1 MDLVR
6 STRMTHAMSDPTPSL
21 KPAHV
26 PALDGL
32 RGAAV
37 AAVVAFHLGYLD
49 GGYLGVDLFFT
60 LSGFLITRLLIAEH
74 QGTGRIA
81 LGSFLSRRA
90 RRLMPALLVMLA
102 AVAVVTN
109 FWGSTSDYA
118 KVRGDSLATLA
129 YVANWRSV
137 LADNNYW
144 ALFSR
149 PSPLQHTWSLAIEE
163 QFYLLWP
170 LVVLGVLAGVV
181 HWRSKR
187 NAGTDPAEHRSSALT
202 WLLGITLGIAALS
215 AAAAALA
222 PEGTSGVN
230 RIYFGTD
237 TRIAS
242 ILFGAALAIVV
253 ARFGEVRPGRPRQ
266 ALEVGAL
273 VAVGGLAVAW
283 LQLSGTSGFLYD
295 GGLALCGLAAALIIA
310 SLSHSEPGVLAKGLS
325 FRPLCYLG
333 LISYGVYLWHWPVIT
348 TVTAG
353 RVGFGGWELTVL
365 RLALSLGLAL
375 LSYYLIEQPIRHGA
389 LTGWPA
395 RISAPVGFAAVAVL
409 AVWATAGGVVP
420 LSDQPTGRE
429 ALRVADD
436 PVPAVKKASTRLL
449 LVGDSGA
456 YAIGEAMGQAGSE
469 NDVEVVGRG
478 TPACG
483 VARGDGLGR
492 YPTGEIVKD
501 PPGCRDWPTRWAK
514 NLTEVQPDAVLL
526 MMVAPGGVER
536 KVGGRWVTDCNP
548 TYDRWYQ
555 EELQTAF
562 EVLGKKGARVSVAT
576 VAYYDSTIDPD
587 ASYRHTACKNQSIRA
602 AAEASGVSVID
613 LAAWTCES
621 PGDCKRHVT
630 LADGSEAEL
639 RPDGMHYSGDGAIVP
654 ATWLI
659 RQLTAK

>member
-1 MDLVR
+1 
-6 STRMTHAMSDPTPSL
+6 MSAPP

-74 QGTGRIA
+74 QSTGGIA
-81 LGSFLSRRA
+81 LGAFLGRRA

-102 AVAVVTN
+102 GVALITN

-118 KVRGDSLATLA
+118 KVRGDSLATLG
-129 YVANWRSV
+129 YVANWRAV
-137 LADNNYW
+137 VADNDYW

-163 QFYLLWP
+163 QFYLVWP
-170 LVVLGVLAGVV
+170 LIVTGVLVGAVR
-181 HWRSKR
+181 WRSKR
-187 NAGTDPAEHRSSALT
+187 SGGEAAPTAHRSTALT
-202 WLLGITLGIAALS
+202 WMLAITVGIAALS
-215 AAAAALA
+215 AGAAALA
-222 PEGTSGVN
+222 PEGSSGVN

-242 ILFGAALAIVV
+242 ILFGAALALLV
-253 ARFGEVRPGRPRQ
+253 ARFGEAAPGRQRQ
-266 ALEVGAL
+266 ALEIGA
-273 VAVGGLAVAW
+273 GIAVAGLGVAW
-283 LQLSGTSGFLYD
+283 FALSGTSGFLYD
-295 GGLALCGLAAALIIA
+295 GGLALCGLAAAVVIA
-310 SLSHSEPGVLAKGLS
+310 AISHSEPGLLS
-325 FRPLCYLG
+325 RALSLRPLCYLG
-333 LISYGVYLWHWPVIT
+333 LISYGIYLWHWPVIT

-353 RVGFGGWELTVL
+353 RVGFGGLGLTAL

-375 LSYYLIEQPIRHGA
+375 LSFYLIEKPIRHGA

-395 RISAPVGFAAVAVL
+395 RLSAPVGFAAVALLV
-409 AVWATAGGVVP
+409 VWATAGGVIP

-436 PVPAVKKASTRLL
+436 PVPAVKQASTRLL

-456 YAIGEAMGQAGSE
+456 YAIGEFLREAGAA

-483 VARGDGLGR
+483 VARSDGLGR

-501 PPGCRDWPTRWAK
+501 PPGCRSWPTRWA
-514 NLTEVQPDAVLL
+514 NHLTEVEPDAVLL
-526 MMVAPGGVER
+526 LMVAPGGVER
-536 KVGGRWVTDCNP
+536 KVDGRWQTDCDP
-548 TYDRWYQ
+548 GYDQWYQ
-555 EELQTAF
+555 QELETAIS
-562 EVLGKKGARVSVAT
+562 VLAKGGARVSMST
-576 VAYYDSTIDPD
+576 VAFYDSTIDPD
-587 ASYRHTACKNQSIRA
+587 ASYRHTACKNETIRS
-602 AAEASGVSVID
+602 AAEAGGASVLD
-613 LAAWTCES
+613 LGGWTCRS
-621 PGDCKRHVT
+621 AGDCKRHVT
-630 LADGSEAEL
+630 LPDGSEAEL
-639 RPDGMHYSGDGAIVP
+639 RPDGMHFSGPGAVVP
-654 ATWLI
+654 SEWII

>member
-1 MDLVR
+1 M
-6 STRMTHAMSDPTPSL
+6 PTPP

-60 LSGFLITRLLIAEH
+60 LSGFLITRLLIVEH
-74 QGTGRIA
+74 QHTGGIA
-81 LGSFLSRRA
+81 LGAFLGRRA

-102 AVAVVTN
+102 GVAVVTN
-109 FWGSTSDYA
+109 FWGSTSDFA
-118 KVRGDSLATLA
+118 KVRGDSLATLG

-137 LADNNYW
+137 LADSDYW

-170 LVVLGVLAGVV
+170 LIVTGVLVGVV
-181 HWRSKR
+181 RWRTRRLEDGSGPG
-187 NAGTDPAEHRSSALT
+187 AHRATALS
-202 WLLGITLGIAALS
+202 WMLGITLGIAALS
-215 AAAAALA
+215 AGAAALA

-237 TRIAS
+237 TRVAS
-242 ILFGAALAIVV
+242 ILFGAALALLV
-253 ARFGEVRPGRPRQ
+253 ARFGEVSPGRQRQ

-273 VAVGGLAVAW
+273 IAVVGLGIAW
-283 LQLSGTSGFLYD
+283 FALSGTSGFLYD
-295 GGLALCGLAAALIIA
+295 GGLALCGLAAAVVIA
-310 SLSHSEPGVLAKGLS
+310 AISHSEPGLLSRALS

-333 LISYGVYLWHWPVIT
+333 LISYGIYLWHWPVIT

-353 RVGFGGWELTVL
+353 RVGFGGLELTAL
-365 RLALSLGLAL
+365 RIGLSLGLAL
-375 LSYYLIEQPIRHGA
+375 LSFYLIEQPIRHGA

-395 RISAPVGFAAVAVL
+395 RLSAPVGFAAVGLLV
-409 AVWATAGGVVP
+409 VWATAGGVIP
-420 LSDQPTGRE
+420 LADQPTGRE

-436 PVPAVKKASTRLL
+436 PVPAVKQASMRLL

-456 YAIGEAMGQAGSE
+456 YAFGEALGEVGAA

-501 PPGCRDWPTRWAK
+501 PPGCRSWPTRWAEH
-514 NLTEVQPDAVLL
+514 LTEVEPDAVLL
-526 MMVAPGGVER
+526 LMVAPGGVER
-536 KVGGRWVTDCNP
+536 KVDGRWQTDCNP
-548 TYDRWYQ
+548 GYDRWYQ
-555 EELQTAF
+555 EELEMAF
-562 EVLGKKGARVSVAT
+562 RVLGRRGARVSVAT

-587 ASYRHTACKNQSIRA
+587 ASYRHTACKNQTIRR
-602 AAEASGVSVID
+602 AAEAGRVSVVD
-613 LAAWTCES
+613 LAGWTCQRA
-621 PGDCKRHVT
+621 GDCKRHVT
-630 LADGSEAEL
+630 LPDGSEAEL
-639 RPDGMHYSGDGAIVP
+639 RPDGMHYSGPGAVVP
-654 ATWLI
+654 SEWVI

>member
-1 MDLVR
+1 MD
-6 STRMTHAMSDPTPSL
+6 PQP

-74 QGTGRIA
+74 QNTGGIA
-81 LGSFLSRRA
+81 LGAFLGRRA

-102 AVAVVTN
+102 AVAVATN

-118 KVRGDSLATLA
+118 KVRGDSIATLL

-170 LVVLGVLAGVV
+170 LIVTAVLVGVV
-181 HWRSKR
+181 RWRSKR
-187 NAGTDPAEHRSSALT
+187 TGDGGAPGEHRTRALT
-202 WLLGITLGIAALS
+202 WMLAITVGIAALS

-242 ILFGAALAIVV
+242 ILFGAALALLV
-253 ARFGEVRPGRPRQ
+253 ARFGEVRPGRQRQ

-273 VAVGGLAVAW
+273 VAVVGLGFAW
-283 LQLSGTSGFLYD
+283 FTLSGTSGFLYD
-295 GGLALCGLAAALIIA
+295 GGLALCGLAAALVIA
-310 SLSHSEPGVLAKGLS
+310 AISHSQPGLIAKGLA

-348 TVTAG
+348 TITAG
-353 RVGFGGWELTVL
+353 RVGFGGVQLTLL
-365 RLALSLGLAL
+365 RLGLSLVLAL
-375 LSYYLIEQPIRHGA
+375 LSFYLIEKPIRHGA

-395 RISAPVGFAAVAVL
+395 KLSAPVGFAAVALL
-409 AVWATAGGVVP
+409 AVWATTGGVVP

-436 PVPAVKKASTRLL
+436 PVPAVKRASTRLL

-456 YAIGEAMGQAGSE
+456 YAIGDALGAAGEA
-469 NDVEVVGRG
+469 NDVEVVNRG

-483 VARGDGLGR
+483 VARSDGLGR
-492 YPTGEIVKD
+492 YPTGEVVKD
-501 PPGCRDWPTRWAK
+501 PPGCRDWPNRWADH
-514 NLTEVQPDAVLL
+514 LTEVQPDAVLL
-526 MMVAPGGVER
+526 FMVAPGGVER
-536 KVGGRWVTDCNP
+536 KVSGRWQTDCDP
-548 TYDRWYQ
+548 GYDRWYQ
-555 EELQTAF
+555 KELETAF
-562 EVLGKKGARVSVAT
+562 AVLAKKGARVSVAT

-587 ASYRHTACKNQSIRA
+587 ASYRHTACKNQTIRA
-602 AAEASGVSVID
+602 AAEASGAQVLD
-613 LAAWTCES
+613 LAGWTCED

-630 LADGSEAEL
+630 LPDGSEQEL
-639 RPDGMHYSGDGAIVP
+639 RPDGMHYSGPGAPVP
-654 ATWLI
+654 SEWLL
-659 RQLTAK
+659 RQLTQK

>member
-1 MDLVR
+1 MGA
-6 STRMTHAMSDPTPSL
+6 AMPTPP

-37 AAVVAFHLGYLD
+37 AAVVAFHLGYLE

-74 QGTGRIA
+74 QSTGGIA
-81 LGSFLSRRA
+81 LGAFLGRRA

-102 AVAVVTN
+102 GVALVTN
-109 FWGSTSDYA
+109 AWGSTSDYA
-118 KVRGDSLATLA
+118 KVRGDSLATLG

-170 LVVLGVLAGVV
+170 LIVTGVLVGVV
-181 HWRSKR
+181 RWRSKR
-187 NAGTDPAEHRSSALT
+187 SERSERSGGGDSAGAHRSTALS
-202 WLLGITLGIAALS
+202 WLLAITLGTAAIS
-215 AAAAALA
+215 ALAAALA

-242 ILFGAALAIVV
+242 ILFGAALALLV
-253 ARFGEVRPGRPRQ
+253 ARFGEAAPGRQRQ
-266 ALEVGAL
+266 ALEVGAA
-273 VAVGGLAVAW
+273 VAVAGLGAAW
-283 LQLSGTSGFLYD
+283 FALSGTSGFLYD
-295 GGLALCGLAAALIIA
+295 GGLALCGLAAAVVIA
-310 SLSHSEPGVLAKGLS
+310 AISHSEPGVLSRALS
-325 FRPLCYLG
+325 LRPLCYLG
-333 LISYGVYLWHWPVIT
+333 LISYGIYLWHWPVIT

-353 RVGFGGWELTVL
+353 RVGFGGLGLTAL
-365 RLALSLGLAL
+365 RLALSLALAL
-375 LSYYLIEQPIRHGA
+375 LSYYLIEKPIRHGA

-395 RISAPVGFAAVAVL
+395 RLAAPVGFAAVAVL
-409 AVWATAGGVVP
+409 VLWATAGGVVP
-420 LSDQPTGRE
+420 LADQPTGRE

-436 PVPAVKKASTRLL
+436 PVPAVKKSSMRLL

-456 YAIGEAMGQAGSE
+456 YAIGEALRDVGAA

-501 PPGCRDWPTRWAK
+501 PPGCRSWPTRWAK
-514 NLTEVQPDAVLL
+514 HLTEVEPDAVLL
-526 MMVAPGGVER
+526 LMVAPGGVER
-536 KVGGRWVTDCNP
+536 KVDGRWQTDCDP
-548 TYDRWYQ
+548 GYDRWYQ
-555 EELQTAF
+555 KELETAIG
-562 EVLGKKGARVSVAT
+562 VLGKRGARVSLAT

-587 ASYRHTACKNQSIRA
+587 ASYRHTACKNQSIRV
-602 AAEASGVSVID
+602 AAEAGGASVID
-613 LAAWTCES
+613 VAGWTCRS
-621 PGDCKRHVT
+621 PGDCKRHVD
-630 LADGSEAEL
+630 LSDGSEAEL
-639 RPDGMHYSGDGAIVP
+639 RPDGMHYSGPGAVIP
-654 ATWLI
+654 SAWII

>member
-1 MDLVR
+1 M
-6 STRMTHAMSDPTPSL
+6 PTPP
-21 KPAHV
+21 KPEHV

-74 QGTGRIA
+74 RSTGGIA
-81 LGSFLSRRA
+81 LGAFLGRRA

-102 AVAVVTN
+102 AVALATN

-118 KVRGDSLATLA
+118 KVRGDSLATLG

-137 LADNNYW
+137 LANNDYW

-170 LVVLGVLAGVV
+170 LIVTGVLVGVV
-181 HWRSKR
+181 RWRSKR
-187 NAGTDPAEHRSSALT
+187 SGSEASVGAQRATALT
-202 WLLGITLGIAALS
+202 WLLGVTVGIAALS

-222 PEGTSGVN
+222 PEGTSGAN

-242 ILFGAALAIVV
+242 ILFGAALALIV
-253 ARFGEVRPGRPRQ
+253 ARFGEVALGRPRQ
-266 ALEVGAL
+266 ALEVGAG
-273 VAVGGLAVAW
+273 VAAIGLSVAW
-283 LQLSGTSGFLYD
+283 FMLSGTSGFLYD
-295 GGLALCGLAAALIIA
+295 GGLALCGLAAAVVIA
-310 SLSHSEPGVLAKGLS
+310 AISHSEPGLLS
-325 FRPLCYLG
+325 KALSLRPLCYLG

-348 TVTAG
+348 FITAG
-353 RVGFGGWELTVL
+353 RVGFGGLELTAL
-365 RLALSLGLAL
+365 RIALSLGLAL
-375 LSYYLIEQPIRHGA
+375 LSFYLIEKPIRHGA

-395 RISAPVGFAAVAVL
+395 RLSAPVGFAAVALLVL
-409 AVWATAGGVVP
+409 WATAGGVVP
-420 LSDQPTGRE
+420 LADQPTGRE
-429 ALRVADD
+429 ALRVDDD
-436 PVPAVKKASTRLL
+436 PVPAVKQASTRLL

-456 YAIGEAMGQAGSE
+456 YAISDSLGQVGAA

-483 VARGDGLGR
+483 VARGDGFGR
-492 YPTGEIVKD
+492 YPAGEIVKD
-501 PPGCRDWPTRWAK
+501 PPGCRSWPTRWAK
-514 NLTEVQPDAVLL
+514 HLTEVEPDAVLL
-526 MMVAPGGVER
+526 LMVAPGGVER
-536 KVGGRWVTDCNP
+536 KVDGRWQTDCDP
-548 TYDRWYQ
+548 GYDRWYQ
-555 EELQTAF
+555 KELESAIR
-562 EVLGKKGARVSVAT
+562 VLAKRGARVSLTT

-587 ASYRHTACKNQSIRA
+587 ASYRHTACKNQLIRS
-602 AAEASGVSVID
+602 AAEAGGAAVID
-613 LAAWTCES
+613 LAGWTCRSTRE
-621 PGDCKRHVT
+621 CKRHVT
-630 LADGSEAEL
+630 LPDGSEAEL
-639 RPDGMHYSGDGAIVP
+639 RPDGMHYSGPGADVP
-654 ATWLI
+654 SEWII

>member
-1 MDLVR
+1 
-6 STRMTHAMSDPTPSL
+6 MSAPP
-21 KPAHV
+21 KPVHV

-74 QGTGRIA
+74 QQTGGIA
-81 LGSFLSRRA
+81 LGAFLGRRA

-102 AVAVVTN
+102 GVALITN

-118 KVRGDSLATLA
+118 KVRGDSLATLG

-170 LVVLGVLAGVV
+170 LIVTGVLVGVV
-181 HWRSKR
+181 RWRAKR
-187 NAGTDPAEHRSSALT
+187 ADGAGTSDHRATALT
-202 WLLGITLGIAALS
+202 WMLAVTLAIAAAS
-215 AAAAALA
+215 AGAAALA

-237 TRIAS
+237 TRVAS
-242 ILFGAALAIVV
+242 ILFGAALALLV
-253 ARFGEVRPGRPRQ
+253 ARFGEVAPGRPRQ
-266 ALEVGAL
+266 ALEAGAL
-273 VAVGGLAVAW
+273 AAVAGLAVAW
-283 LQLSGTSGFLYD
+283 FTLSGTSGFLYD
-295 GGLALCGLAAALIIA
+295 GGLALCGLGAALVIA
-310 SLSHSEPGVLAKGLS
+310 AVSHSEPGLLAKGLS

-348 TVTAG
+348 TVTSG
-353 RVGFGGWELTVL
+353 RVGFGGLQLTAL
-365 RLALSLGLAL
+365 RLVLSLGLAL
-375 LSYYLIEQPIRHGA
+375 LSFYLIEKPIRHGA

-395 RISAPVGFAAVAVL
+395 RLSAPVGFAAVGIL
-409 AVWATAGGVVP
+409 AVWATAGGVLP

-436 PVPAVKKASTRLL
+436 PVPAVKQASTRLL

-456 YAIGEAMGQAGSE
+456 YAIGEFLGAAGAE
-469 NDVEVVGRG
+469 GDVEVVGRG

-483 VARGDGLGR
+483 VARSDGLGR

-501 PPGCRDWPTRWAK
+501 PPGCRDWPSRWAK
-514 NLTEVQPDAVLL
+514 HLTEVEPDAVLL
-526 MMVAPGGVER
+526 LMVAPGGVDR
-536 KVGGRWVTDCNP
+536 KVDGRWQTDCDP
-548 TYDRWYQ
+548 GYDQWYQ
-555 EELQTAF
+555 RELETAF
-562 EVLGKKGARVSVAT
+562 DVLGKKGARVTVAT

-587 ASYRHTACKNQSIRA
+587 ASYRYTACKNQTIRS
-602 AAEASGVSVID
+602 AAEAGGASVLD
-613 LAAWTCES
+613 LAGWTCQS
-621 PGDCKRHVT
+621 AGDCKRHVT

-639 RPDGMHYSGDGAIVP
+639 RPDGMHFSGPGAIVP
-654 ATWLI
+654 AEWI
-659 RQLTAK
+659 IQQLTAK

>member
-1 MDLVR
+1 MSVPPAAPAAPAKLV
-6 STRMTHAMSDPTPSL
+6 
-21 KPAHV
+21 HV

-37 AAVVAFHLGYLD
+37 AAVLAFHLGYLD

-60 LSGFLITRLLIAEH
+60 LSGFLITRLLVAEH

-81 LGSFLSRRA
+81 LGSFLGRRA

-102 AVAVVTN
+102 GVAVVTN

-118 KVRGDSLATLA
+118 KVRGDSLATLG

-137 LADNNYW
+137 LADNDYW

-163 QFYLLWP
+163 QFYLVWP
-170 LVVLGVLAGVV
+170 LLVMGVLIGAV
-181 HWRSKR
+181 RRQAKR
-187 NAGTDPAEHRSSALT
+187 RGGAPQEHRATGLS
-202 WLLGITLGIAALS
+202 WLLAVTVGIAVAS

-237 TRIAS
+237 TRVAS
-242 ILFGAALAIVV
+242 ILFGAALALLL
-253 ARFGEVRPGRPRQ
+253 ARFGEVRPGRQRQ
-266 ALEVGAL
+266 ALEIGAGVAIVGL
-273 VAVGGLAVAW
+273 GLAW
-283 LQLSGTSGFLYD
+283 FTLSGTSGFLYD
-295 GGLALCGLAAALIIA
+295 GGLALCGLAAALVIA
-310 SLSHSEPGVLAKGLS
+310 ALSHPEPGPLAKALS
-325 FRPLCYLG
+325 VRPLCYLG

-353 RVGFGGWELTVL
+353 RVGFGGLELTAL

-375 LSYYLIEQPIRHGA
+375 LSFYLIEKPIRHGSFS
-389 LTGWPA
+389 GWPA
-395 RISAPVGFAAVAVL
+395 RLSAPVGFAAVALL
-409 AVWATAGGVVP
+409 AVWATSGGVVP
-420 LSDQPTGRE
+420 LSEQPTGRE
-429 ALRVADD
+429 ALRIADD

-456 YAIGEAMGQAGSE
+456 FAIGESLGEVGAA

-501 PPGCRDWPTRWAK
+501 PPGCRDWPRRWAK
-514 NLTEVQPDAVLL
+514 QLTEVEPDAVLL
-526 MMVAPGGVER
+526 LMVAPGGVER
-536 KVGGRWVTDCNP
+536 KVDGRWVTDCNP

-555 EELQTAF
+555 GELETAIR
-562 EVLGKKGARVSVAT
+562 VLGQQGARVSLAT

-587 ASYRHTACKNQSIRA
+587 ASYRHTACKNESIRA
-602 AAEASGVSVID
+602 AAEAGDASVVD
-613 LAAWTCES
+613 LNGWACQDA
-621 PGDCKRHVT
+621 GDCKRHVT
-630 LADGSEAEL
+630 LPDGSEAEL
-639 RPDGMHYSGDGAIVP
+639 RPDGMHFSGPGAVVP
-654 ATWLI
+654 SAWII
-659 RQLTAK
+659 RQLTAR

>member
-1 MDLVR
+1 MEAEPSR
-6 STRMTHAMSDPTPSL
+6 SSRMTGAMPTPPAL
-21 KPAHV
+21 AHV

-74 QGTGRIA
+74 HHTGGIA
-81 LGSFLSRRA
+81 LGSFLGRRA

-109 FWGSTSDYA
+109 LWGSTSDYA
-118 KVRGDSLATLA
+118 KVRGDIFATLG

-137 LADNNYW
+137 LAENDYW

-170 LVVLGVLAGVV
+170 LVVTGVLVGVV
-181 HWRSKR
+181 RWRAARPGGGEALS
-187 NAGTDPAEHRSSALT
+187 AHRSSALS
-202 WLLGITLGIAALS
+202 WLLAVTVGIAALS

-242 ILFGAALAIVV
+242 ILLGAALALLV
-253 ARFGEVRPGRPRQ
+253 ARFGEVRPGFGRH
-266 ALEVGAL
+266 ALEAG
-273 VAVGGLAVAW
+273 AVAAVVGLGVAW
-283 LQLSGTSGFLYD
+283 VTLSGTSGFLYD
-295 GGLALCGLAAALIIA
+295 GGLALCGLAAALVIA
-310 SLSHSEPGVLAKGLS
+310 AISHSEPGPLAKVLS
-325 FRPLCYLG
+325 LRPLCYLG

-353 RVGFGGWELTVL
+353 RVGFGGLELTLL
-365 RLALSLGLAL
+365 RIALSLGLAL
-375 LSYYLIEQPIRHGA
+375 LSYHLIEKPIRHGA

-395 RISAPVGFAAVAVL
+395 RLSAPVGFAAVGLL
-409 AVWATAGGVVP
+409 AVWATAGAVVP
-420 LSDQPTGRE
+420 LSEQPTGRE

-436 PVPAVKKASTRLL
+436 PVPAVKQASTRLL

-456 YAIGEAMGQAGSE
+456 YAIGETLVEAGAA

-483 VARGDGLGR
+483 VARGGGFGR
-492 YPTGEIVKD
+492 YATGEIVKD
-501 PPGCRDWPTRWAK
+501 PPGCGDWPDRWAGH
-514 NLTEVQPDAVLL
+514 LTEVEPDAVLL
-526 MMVAPGGVER
+526 FMVAPGGVDR
-536 KVGGRWVTDCNP
+536 KVDGRWQTDCDP
-548 TYDRWYQ
+548 AYDRWYQ
-555 EELQTAF
+555 KELETAF
-562 EVLGKKGARVSVAT
+562 SVLGNKGARVSVVT
-576 VAYYDSTIDPD
+576 VAFYDSTIDPD
-587 ASYRHTACKNQSIRA
+587 ASYRHTTCKNQTIRA
-602 AAEASGVSVID
+602 AAEAGDVSVLD
-613 LAAWTCES
+613 LAGWTCES
-621 PGDCKRHVT
+621 PGACQRHVT

-639 RPDGMHYSGDGAIVP
+639 RPDGMHYEGPGAIVVSE
-654 ATWLI
+654 WLI

>member
-1 MDLVR
+1 
-6 STRMTHAMSDPTPSL
+6 MSAPVIPP
-21 KPAHV
+21 KPVHI

-74 QGTGRIA
+74 QRSGSIS
-81 LGSFLSRRA
+81 LGAFLGRRA

-102 AVAVVTN
+102 AVALVTN

-137 LADNNYW
+137 LANNDYW

-170 LVVLGVLAGVV
+170 LLVTGVLVGVV
-181 HWRSKR
+181 RWRTKR
-187 NAGTDPAEHRSSALT
+187 NADHAAAHRSALT
-202 WLLGITLGIAALS
+202 GMLGITVMVAAVS
-215 AAAAALA
+215 ALAAALA
-222 PEGTSGVN
+222 PDSRDGVN

-242 ILFGAALAIVV
+242 ILFGAALALAV
-253 ARFGEVRPGRPRQ
+253 ARFGEVKPGRQRQ
-266 ALEVGAL
+266 VLEVASV
-273 VAVGGLAVAW
+273 VAVVGLGVAW
-283 LQLSGTSGFLYD
+283 FRLSGTSGFLYD
-295 GGLALCGLAAALIIA
+295 GGLALCGLAAALVIA
-310 SLSHSEPGVLAKGLS
+310 SLSHSEPGLLAKGLS
-325 FRPLCYLG
+325 IRPLCYLG

-353 RVGFGGWELTVL
+353 RVGFGGLQLTAV

-375 LSYYLIEQPIRHGA
+375 VSFYLIERPIRRGA

-395 RISAPVGFAAVAVL
+395 RLSAPVGFAAVGLL
-409 AVWATAGGVVP
+409 AVWATMGGVVP
-420 LSDQPTGRE
+420 ISDQPTGRE
-429 ALRVADD
+429 KLRVADD
-436 PVPAVKKASTRLL
+436 PVPAVKAASTRLL

-456 YAIGEAMGQAGSE
+456 YVIGDYLGEVGRD
-469 NDVEVVGRG
+469 NDVEVVSRG

-483 VARGDGLGR
+483 VTRGDGLGR
-492 YPTGEIVKD
+492 YPAGDIVKD
-501 PPGCRDWPTRWAK
+501 PPGCRSWPKRWAGH
-514 NLTEVQPDAVLL
+514 LTEVEPDAVLL
-526 MMVAPGGVER
+526 LMVAPGGVSR
-536 KVGGRWVTDCNP
+536 KVDGRWQTDCDP
-548 TYDRWYQ
+548 GYDRWYQ
-555 EELQTAF
+555 KGLEEAIG
-562 EVLGKKGARVSVAT
+562 VLGSKGARVSIGT
-576 VAYYDSTIDPD
+576 VAYYDSTVDPD
-587 ASYRHTACKNQSIRA
+587 GSYRHTTCKNRSIRA
-602 AAEASGVSVID
+602 AAKATGATVID
-613 LAAWTCES
+613 IGGWTCKS
-621 PGDCKRHVT
+621 PGHCKEKVT
-630 LADGSEAEL
+630 LPDGSKAEL
-639 RPDGMHYSGDGAIVP
+639 RPDGMHYAGPGAVVP
-654 ATWLI
+654 SAWIL

>member
-1 MDLVR
+1 MAAPNLPPAVVAR
-6 STRMTHAMSDPTPSL
+6 
-21 KPAHV
+21 PAHV

-37 AAVVAFHLGYLD
+37 AAVVAFHLGYLE

-74 QGTGRIA
+74 QGTGGIA
-81 LGSFLSRRA
+81 LGAFLGRRA

-102 AVAVVTN
+102 GVALVTN

-118 KVRGDSLATLA
+118 KVRGDSLATLG

-137 LADNNYW
+137 LADSNYW

-170 LVVLGVLAGVV
+170 LIVMGVLAGAIR
-181 HWRSKR
+181 WRTR
-187 NAGTDPAEHRSSALT
+187 RADAGGAVGDHRSAALS
-202 WLLGITLGIAALS
+202 WLLGVTVGIAVLS

-237 TRIAS
+237 TRVAS
-242 ILFGAALAIVV
+242 ILFGAALALLV
-253 ARFGEVRPGRPRQ
+253 ARFGDVPSGRPRQ
-266 ALEVGAL
+266 ALEVGAG
-273 VAVGGLAVAW
+273 VAVAGLAVAW
-283 LQLSGTSGFLYD
+283 FALSGTSGFLYD
-295 GGLALCGLAAALIIA
+295 GGLALCGLAAALVIA
-310 SLSHSEPGVLAKGLS
+310 ALSHPSPGPLARAMS
-325 FRPLCYLG
+325 IRPLCYLG
-333 LISYGVYLWHWPVIT
+333 LISYGLYLWHWPVIT
-348 TVTAG
+348 TITAG
-353 RVGFGGWELTVL
+353 RVGFGGLELTAL

-395 RISAPVGFAAVAVL
+395 RLSAPVGFAAVGLLV
-409 AVWATAGGVVP
+409 VWATAGGVVP
-420 LSDQPTGRE
+420 LSEQPTGRE

-456 YAIGEAMGQAGSE
+456 YAIGEFLGEVGAA
-469 NDVEVVGRG
+469 NDVEVVSRG

-483 VARGDGLGR
+483 VARSDGLGR

-501 PPGCRDWPTRWAK
+501 PPGCRDWPNRWRK
-514 NLTEVQPDAVLL
+514 NLTEVEPDAVLL
-526 MMVAPGGVER
+526 FFVAPGGVDR
-536 KVGGRWVTDCNP
+536 KVGGQWRTDCDP
-548 TYDRWYQ
+548 VYDRWYQ
-555 EELQTAF
+555 EELETAIG
-562 EVLGKKGARVSVAT
+562 VLGRDGARVTVST

-587 ASYRHTACKNQSIRA
+587 ASYRHTTCKNEVIRS
-602 AAEASGVSVID
+602 AAEAAGASVLD
-613 LAAWTCES
+613 VAGWTCDG
-621 PGDCKRHVT
+621 PGECKRHVT
-630 LADGSEAEL
+630 MPDGSEAEL
-639 RPDGMHYSGDGAIVP
+639 RPDGMHFSGPGALVP
-654 ATWLI
+654 SEWI
-659 RQLTAK
+659 IEQLTAK

>member
-1 MDLVR
+1 
-6 STRMTHAMSDPTPSL
+6 MSSVMSAPIANPV

-60 LSGFLITRLLIAEH
+60 LSGFLITRLLVAEH
-74 QGTGRIA
+74 HKTGGIA
-81 LGSFLSRRA
+81 LGAFLSRRA

-102 AVAVVTN
+102 VVALVTN

-118 KVRGDSLATLA
+118 KVRGDSLATLG

-137 LADNNYW
+137 LADSNYW

-170 LVVLGVLAGVV
+170 LLVAGILAGVV
-181 HWRSKR
+181 HWRTKR
-187 NAGTDPAEHRSSALT
+187 AGGWSGDHRATALT
-202 WLLGITLGIAALS
+202 WLLGITLAIAALS
-215 AAAAALA
+215 AGAAALA

-237 TRIAS
+237 TRVAS
-242 ILFGAALAIVV
+242 ILFGAALALIT

-266 ALEVGAL
+266 VLEVGAL
-273 VAVGGLAVAW
+273 AAVVGLAVAW
-283 LQLSGTSGFLYD
+283 MSLSGTSGFLYD
-295 GGLALCGLAAALIIA
+295 GGLALCGLAAALVIA
-310 SLSHSEPGVLAKGLS
+310 SLSHSQPGLLAKGLS

-348 TVTAG
+348 TITAG
-353 RVGFGGWELTVL
+353 RVGFGGWELTLL
-365 RLALSLGLAL
+365 RLGLSLGLAL
-375 LSYYLIEQPIRHGA
+375 LSYYLIEKPIRHGA

-395 RISAPVGFAAVAVL
+395 RLSAPVGFAAVGIL
-409 AVWATAGGVVP
+409 AVWATTGGVVP
-420 LSDQPTGRE
+420 LSEQPTGRE

-436 PVPAVKKASTRLL
+436 PVPAVKRASTRLL

-456 YAIGEAMGQAGSE
+456 YAIGEALGQAGSE
-469 NDVEVVGRG
+469 HDVEVVGRG

-483 VARGDGLGR
+483 LVGGNDLGR

-501 PPGCRDWPTRWAK
+501 PPGCEDWPTRWSK
-514 NLTEVQPDAVLL
+514 HLTEVEPDAVLL
-526 MMVAPGGVER
+526 FMVAPGGVDR
-536 KVGGRWVTDCNP
+536 MVDGRWQTDCDP
-548 TYDRWYQ
+548 GYDRWYQ
-555 EELQTAF
+555 KQLEKAF
-562 EVLGKKGARVSVAT
+562 DVLGAKGARVTVAT
-576 VAYYDSTIDPD
+576 VGYYDSTIDPD
-587 ASYRHTACKNQSIRA
+587 ASYRHTACKNQTIRSA
-602 AAEASGVSVID
+602 AAAGDVSVVDI
-613 LAAWTCES
+613 AGWACES
-621 PGDCKRHVT
+621 PGECKRHVE
-630 LADGSEAEL
+630 LPDGSEAEL

-659 RQLTAK
+659 EQLTAK

>member
-1 MDLVR
+1 
-6 STRMTHAMSDPTPSL
+6 MSAPTVPP

-74 QGTGRIA
+74 HATGQIA
-81 LGSFLSRRA
+81 LGSFLGRRA

-102 AVAVVTN
+102 GVALVTN
-109 FWGSTSDYA
+109 FWGSTSDFA
-118 KVRGDSLATLA
+118 KVRGDSLATLG

-170 LVVLGVLAGVV
+170 LVVMGVMAAAV
-181 HWRSKR
+181 HWSAKRS
-187 NAGTDPAEHRSSALT
+187 GDDPGRHRTTALT
-202 WLLGITLGIAALS
+202 WMLVVTIGIAVLS
-215 AAAAALA
+215 AAGAALA

-237 TRIAS
+237 TRVAS
-242 ILFGAALAIVV
+242 ILFGAALALLV
-253 ARFGEVRPGRPRQ
+253 ARFGEVRPGRQRQ
-266 ALEVGAL
+266 ALEIGAG
-273 VAVGGLAVAW
+273 VAVAGLGVAW
-283 LQLSGTSGFLYD
+283 FALSGTSGFLYD
-295 GGLALCGLAAALIIA
+295 GGLALCGLAAALVIA
-310 SLSHSEPGVLAKGLS
+310 ALSHSEAGPLAKAMS

-353 RVGFGGWELTVL
+353 RVGFGGLELTAL
-365 RLALSLGLAL
+365 RIVVSLGLAL
-375 LSYYLIEQPIRHGA
+375 LSFYLIEKPIRHGA

-395 RISAPVGFAAVAVL
+395 RLSAPVGFAAVALL

-456 YAIGEAMGQAGSE
+456 YVIGEALGEVGAA

-483 VARGDGLGR
+483 VARSDGLGR

-501 PPGCRDWPTRWAK
+501 PPGCRDWPKRWAK
-514 NLTEVQPDAVLL
+514 NLREVEPDAVLL
-526 MMVAPGGVER
+526 LMVAPGGVDR
-536 KVGGRWVTDCNP
+536 KVDGRWQTDCDP
-548 TYDRWYQ
+548 GYDRWYQ
-555 EELQTAF
+555 KELETAIK
-562 EVLGKKGARVSVAT
+562 VLGKQGARVSLAT

-602 AAEASGVSVID
+602 AAQAGGASVLD
-613 LAAWTCES
+613 LNAWACKDA
-621 PGDCKRHVT
+621 GDCKRHVT
-630 LADGSEAEL
+630 LADGSEVEL
-639 RPDGMHYSGDGAIVP
+639 RPDGMHYSGPGAIAP
-654 ATWLI
+654 SEWI
-659 RQLTAK
+659 IKQLTAK

>member
-1 MDLVR
+1 
-6 STRMTHAMSDPTPSL
+6 MTTPA
-21 KPAHV
+21 KPVHV

-37 AAVVAFHLGYLD
+37 AAVVAFPLGYLD
-49 GGYLGVDLFFT
+49 GGYLGVDLFVP

-74 QGTGRIA
+74 ERSGGIA
-81 LGSFLSRRA
+81 LGAFLGRRA

-102 AVAVVTN
+102 GVALVTN

-137 LADNNYW
+137 LANNDYW

-170 LVVLGVLAGVV
+170 LIVTGILVGVV
-181 HWRSKR
+181 RWRAKR
-187 NAGTDPAEHRSSALT
+187 TGGGSASHRTTALT
-202 WLLGITLGIAALS
+202 WMLAITLGIAVLS
-215 AAAAALA
+215 AGAAAFA
-222 PEGTSGVN
+222 PDGRSGVN

-242 ILFGAALAIVV
+242 ILFGAALAILV
-253 ARFGEVRPGRPRQ
+253 ARFGEVPSGRPRQ
-266 ALEVGAL
+266 VLEAGAG
-273 VAVGGLAVAW
+273 VAVVGLAFAW
-283 LQLSGTSGFLYD
+283 VTLSGTSGFLYD
-295 GGLALCGLAAALIIA
+295 GGLALCGIAAALVIA
-310 SLSHSEPGVLAKGLS
+310 ALSHSEPGPLAKALS
-325 FRPLCYLG
+325 LRPLCYLG

-348 TVTAG
+348 TVTSG
-353 RVGFGGWELTVL
+353 RVGFGGLELTAL

-375 LSYYLIEQPIRHGA
+375 LSFYLIEKPIRHGA

-395 RISAPVGFAAVAVL
+395 RLSAPVGFAAVALLV
-409 AVWATAGGVVP
+409 VWATAGGVVP

-429 ALRVADD
+429 ALRIADD
-436 PVPAVKKASTRLL
+436 PVPAVKQASTRLL

-456 YAIGEAMGQAGSE
+456 YAIGDALGQAGAA

-501 PPGCRDWPTRWAK
+501 PPGCDQWPTRWK
-514 NLTEVQPDAVLL
+514 KHLTEVEPDAVLL

-536 KVGGRWVTDCNP
+536 KVDGRWQTDCDP
-548 TYDRWYQ
+548 GYDRWYQ
-555 EELQTAF
+555 KELETAIGI
-562 EVLGKKGARVSVAT
+562 LGRQGARVSVAT

-587 ASYRHTACKNQSIRA
+587 ASYRHTGCKNRTIRA
-602 AAEASGVSVID
+602 AAKSAGATVVD
-613 LAAWTCES
+613 VAGWTCRS
-621 PGDCKRHVT
+621 AGDCRRHVA
-630 LADGSEAEL
+630 LPDGGEAEL
-639 RPDGMHYSGDGAIVP
+639 RPDGMHYSGPGAIVP
-654 ATWLI
+654 ATWII